1 MNTTQLECF
10 IAVAD
15 NLSFARAAEQ
25 LHVTQPAVTHQINSL
40 ENELQAKLVRRTTR
54 IVELTTDGR
63 TFLGYARSILKAAH
77 FAKNRL
83 SEHHQDYIQTFAIG
97 CHSPSELNLI
107 SPALKQLHQNFP
119 MLHPDLRMIPF
130 PALRNMLE
138 EEAIDVMIG
147 FRDEK
152 INLTSVTY
160 IELAQSQIAC
170 ALPKDHPLADREQ
183 LTLKDLNEEPVVL
196 CEPDRCAEAIAQ
208 LQSQLLA
215 SHSHSPSQ
223 IYFGENL
230 ECILTFTK
238 AGIGLALLPDLPFMC
253 QQDLAYI
260 PLENES
266 IISFGLY
273 YKSSFNSSVLKAFI
287 QILKDICN
295 DF

>member
-1 MNTTQLECF
+1 MQLECF
-10 IAVAD
+10 LAVAD

-25 LHVTQPAVTHQINSL
+25 LHVTQPAITHQINSL

-54 IVELTTDGR
+54 IVELTDDGR

-107 SPALKQLHQNFP
+107 APALKQLYQNFP

-152 INLTSVTY
+152 INLASVTY

-170 ALPKDHPLADREQ
+170 ALPKEHPLADKKQ
-183 LTLKDLNEEPVVL
+183 LTLKELNEEPVVL

-208 LQSQLLA
+208 LQGQLLA
-215 SHSHSPSQ
+215 SHSTPCS
-223 IYFGENL
+223 L
-230 ECILTFTK
+230 MC
-238 AGIGLALLPDLPFMC
+238 LAKRSNP
-253 QQDLAYI
+253 
-260 PLENES
+260 
-266 IISFGLY
+266 
-273 YKSSFNSSVLKAFI
+273 
-287 QILKDICN
+287 
-295 DF
+295 

>member
-1 MNTTQLECF
+1 MNTMQLECF
-10 IAVAD
+10 LAVAD

-25 LHVTQPAVTHQINSL
+25 LHVTQPAITHQINSL

-54 IVELTTDGR
+54 IVELTDDGR

-107 SPALKQLHQNFP
+107 APALKQLYQNFP

-152 INLTSVTY
+152 INLASVTY

-170 ALPKDHPLADREQ
+170 ALPKEHPLADKKQ
-183 LTLKDLNEEPVVL
+183 LTLKELNEEPVVL

-208 LQSQLLA
+208 LQGQLLA
-215 SHSHSPSQ
+215 SHSPSQ

-230 ECILTFTK
+230 ECTLAFTK
-238 AGIGLALLPDLPFMC
+238 AGIGLALLPNLPFMH
-253 QQDLAYI
+253 QEGLTYV

-266 IISFGLY
+266 TISFGLY
-273 YKSSFNSSVLKAFI
+273 YKTSFNSPILKTFI
-287 QILKDICN
+287 QILKELCQT
-295 DF
+295 F

>member
-1 MNTTQLECF
+1 MQLECF
-10 IAVAD
+10 LAVAD

-25 LHVTQPAVTHQINSL
+25 LHVTQPAITHQINSL

-54 IVELTTDGR
+54 IVELTDDGR

-107 SPALKQLHQNFP
+107 APALKQLYQNFP

-152 INLTSVTY
+152 INLASVTY

-170 ALPKDHPLADREQ
+170 ALPKEHPLADKKQ
-183 LTLKDLNEEPVVL
+183 LTLKELNEEPVVL

-208 LQSQLLA
+208 LQGQLLA
-215 SHSHSPSQ
+215 SHSPSQ
-223 IYFGENL
+223 LYFGENL
-230 ECILTFTK
+230 ECTLTFTK
-238 AGIGLALLPDLPFMC
+238 AGIGVSLLPNLPFMH
-253 QQDLAYI
+253 QEGLTYV

-266 IISFGLY
+266 TISFGLY
-273 YKSSFNSSVLKAFI
+273 YKTSFNSPILKTFI
-287 QILKDICN
+287 QILKELCQT
-295 DF
+295 F

>member
-1 MNTTQLECF
+1 MNTMQLECF
-10 IAVAD
+10 LAVAD

-25 LHVTQPAVTHQINSL
+25 LHVTQPAITHQINSL

-54 IVELTTDGR
+54 IVELTDDGR

-107 SPALKQLHQNFP
+107 APALKQLYQNFP

-152 INLTSVTY
+152 INLASVTY

-170 ALPKDHPLADREQ
+170 ALPKEHPLADKKQ
-183 LTLKDLNEEPVVL
+183 LTLKELNEEPVVL

-208 LQSQLLA
+208 LQGQLLA
-215 SHSHSPSQ
+215 SHSPSQ
-223 IYFGENL
+223 LYFGENL
-230 ECILTFTK
+230 ECTLTFTK
-238 AGIGLALLPDLPFMC
+238 AGIGLALLPNLPFMH
-253 QQDLAYI
+253 QEGLTYV

-266 IISFGLY
+266 TISFGLY
-273 YKSSFNSSVLKAFI
+273 YKTSFNSPILKTFI

>member
-1 MNTTQLECF
+1 MNTMQLECF
-10 IAVAD
+10 LAVAD

-25 LHVTQPAVTHQINSL
+25 LHVTQPAITHQINSL

-54 IVELTTDGR
+54 IVELTDDGR

-107 SPALKQLHQNFP
+107 APALKQLYQNFP

-152 INLTSVTY
+152 INLASVTY

-170 ALPKDHPLADREQ
+170 ALPKEHPLADKKQ
-183 LTLKDLNEEPVVL
+183 LTLEDLNEEPVVL

-208 LQSQLLA
+208 FQSQLLA

-230 ECILTFTK
+230 ECTLTFTK
-238 AGIGLALLPDLPFMC
+238 AGIGVSLLPNLPFMH
-253 QQDLAYI
+253 QEGLTYV

-266 IISFGLY
+266 TISFGLY
-273 YKSSFNSSVLKAFI
+273 YKTSFNSPILKTFI
-287 QILKDICN
+287 QILKELCQT
-295 DF
+295 F

>member
-1 MNTTQLECF
+1 MNTMQLECF
-10 IAVAD
+10 LAVAD

-25 LHVTQPAVTHQINSL
+25 LHVTQPAITHQINSL

-54 IVELTTDGR
+54 IVELTDDGR

-107 SPALKQLHQNFP
+107 APALKQLYQNFP

-152 INLTSVTY
+152 INLASVTY

-170 ALPKDHPLADREQ
+170 ALPKEHPLADKKQ
-183 LTLKDLNEEPVVL
+183 LTLKELNEEPVVL

-208 LQSQLLA
+208 LQGQLLA
-215 SHSHSPSQ
+215 SHSPSQ
-223 IYFGENL
+223 LYFGENL
-230 ECILTFTK
+230 ECTLTFTK
-238 AGIGLALLPDLPFMC
+238 AGIGVSLLPNLPFMH
-253 QQDLAYI
+253 QEGLTYV

-266 IISFGLY
+266 TISFGLY
-273 YKSSFNSSVLKAFI
+273 YKTSFNSPILKTFI
-287 QILKDICN
+287 QILKELCQT
-295 DF
+295 F

>member
-1 MNTTQLECF
+1 MQLECF
-10 IAVAD
+10 LAVAD

-25 LHVTQPAVTHQINSL
+25 LHVTQPAITHQINSL

-54 IVELTTDGR
+54 IVELTDDGR

-107 SPALKQLHQNFP
+107 APALKQLYQNFP
-119 MLHPDLRMIPF
+119 MLHPDLRIIPF

-138 EEAIDVMIG
+138 EESIDVMIG
-147 FRDEK
+147 FRDKK
-152 INLTSVTY
+152 INLASVTY

-170 ALPKDHPLADREQ
+170 ALPKEHPLADKKQ
-183 LTLKDLNEEPVVL
+183 LTLEDLNEEPVVL

-208 LQSQLLA
+208 FQSQLLA

-230 ECILTFTK
+230 ECTLTFTK
-238 AGIGLALLPDLPFMC
+238 AGIGVALLPNLPFMH
-253 QQDLAYI
+253 QEGLTYI

-266 IISFGLY
+266 TISFGLY
-273 YKSSFNSSVLKAFI
+273 YKTSFNSPILKTFI
-287 QILKDICN
+287 QILKHICN

>member
-1 MNTTQLECF
+1 MNTMQLECF
-10 IAVAD
+10 LAVAD

-25 LHVTQPAVTHQINSL
+25 LHVTQPPITHKINSL

-54 IVELTTDGR
+54 IVELTDDGR

-107 SPALKQLHQNFP
+107 APALKQLYQNFP

-152 INLTSVTY
+152 INLASVTY

-170 ALPKDHPLADREQ
+170 ALPKEHPLADKKQ
-183 LTLKDLNEEPVVL
+183 LTLKELNEEPVVL
-196 CEPDRCAEAIAQ
+196 CEPNRCAEAIAQ
-208 LQSQLLA
+208 LQGQLLA
-215 SHSHSPSQ
+215 SHSPSQ

-230 ECILTFTK
+230 ECTLTFTK
-238 AGIGLALLPDLPFMC
+238 AGIGLALLPNLPFMH
-253 QQDLAYI
+253 QEGLTYV

-266 IISFGLY
+266 TISFGLY
-273 YKSSFNSSVLKAFI
+273 YKTSFNSPILKTFI
-287 QILKDICN
+287 QILKELCQT
-295 DF
+295 F

>member
-1 MNTTQLECF
+1 MNTMQLECF
-10 IAVAD
+10 LAVAD

-54 IVELTTDGR
+54 IVELTADGR

-97 CHSPSELNLI
+97 CHNPYELSLI
-107 SPALKQLHQNFP
+107 APALKQLYQNFP

-152 INLTSVTY
+152 INLASVTY
-160 IELAQSQIAC
+160 IELAQSGIAC
-170 ALPKDHPLADREQ
+170 ALPKEHPLANRKQ

-196 CEPDRCAEAIAQ
+196 CEPDRCAESIAH
-208 LQSQLLA
+208 LQGQLLA
-215 SHSHSPSQ
+215 SHSPSQ

-230 ECILTFTK
+230 ECTLTFTK
-238 AGIGLALLPDLPFMC
+238 AGIGLALLPNLPFMFHKG
-253 QQDLAYI
+253 LAYV

-266 IISFGLY
+266 VISFGLY
-273 YKSSFNSSVLKAFI
+273 YKTSFNPPILKAFI

>member
-1 MNTTQLECF
+1 MNTMQLECF
-10 IAVAD
+10 LAVAD

-25 LHVTQPAVTHQINSL
+25 LHVTQPAITHQINSL

-54 IVELTTDGR
+54 IVELTDDGR

-107 SPALKQLHQNFP
+107 APALKQLYQNFP

-152 INLTSVTY
+152 INLASVTY

-170 ALPKDHPLADREQ
+170 ALPKEHPLADKKQ
-183 LTLKDLNEEPVVL
+183 LTLKELNEEPVVL

-208 LQSQLLA
+208 LQGQLLA
-215 SHSHSPSQ
+215 SHSPSQ

-230 ECILTFTK
+230 ECTLTFTK
-238 AGIGLALLPDLPFMC
+238 AGIGLALLPNLPFMH
-253 QQDLAYI
+253 QEGLTYV

-266 IISFGLY
+266 TISFGLY
-273 YKSSFNSSVLKAFI
+273 YKTSFNSPILKTFI
-287 QILKDICN
+287 QILKELCQT
-295 DF
+295 F

>member
-1 MNTTQLECF
+1 MNTMQLECF
-10 IAVAD
+10 LAVAD

-25 LHVTQPAVTHQINSL
+25 LHVTQPAITHQINSL

-54 IVELTTDGR
+54 IVELTDDGR

-107 SPALKQLHQNFP
+107 APALKQLYQNFP

-152 INLTSVTY
+152 INLASVTY

-170 ALPKDHPLADREQ
+170 ALPKEHPLADKKQ
-183 LTLKDLNEEPVVL
+183 LTLKELNEEPVVL

-208 LQSQLLA
+208 LQGQLLA
-215 SHSHSPSQ
+215 SHSPSQ
-223 IYFGENL
+223 LYFGENL
-230 ECILTFTK
+230 ECTLTFTK
-238 AGIGLALLPDLPFMC
+238 AGIGVSLLPNLPFMH
-253 QQDLAYI
+253 QEGLTYV

-266 IISFGLY
+266 TISFGLY
-273 YKSSFNSSVLKAFI
+273 YKTSFNSPILKTFI

>member
-1 MNTTQLECF
+1 MQLECF
-10 IAVAD
+10 LAVAD

-25 LHVTQPAVTHQINSL
+25 LHVTQPAITHQINSL

-54 IVELTTDGR
+54 IVELTDDGR

-107 SPALKQLHQNFP
+107 APALKQLYQNFP

-152 INLTSVTY
+152 INLASVTY

-170 ALPKDHPLADREQ
+170 ALPKEHPLADKKQ
-183 LTLKDLNEEPVVL
+183 LTLKELNEEPVVL

-208 LQSQLLA
+208 LQGQLLA
-215 SHSHSPSQ
+215 SHSPSQ

-230 ECILTFTK
+230 ECTLTFTK
-238 AGIGLALLPDLPFMC
+238 AGIGLALLPNLPFMH
-253 QQDLAYI
+253 QEGLTYV

-266 IISFGLY
+266 TISFGLY
-273 YKSSFNSSVLKAFI
+273 YKTSFNSPILKTFI
-287 QILKDICN
+287 QILKELCQT
-295 DF
+295 F

>member
-1 MNTTQLECF
+1 MNTMQLECF
-10 IAVAD
+10 LAVAD

-25 LHVTQPAVTHQINSL
+25 LHVTQPAITHQINSL

-54 IVELTTDGR
+54 IVELTDDGR

-107 SPALKQLHQNFP
+107 APALKQLYQNFP

-152 INLTSVTY
+152 INLASVTY

-170 ALPKDHPLADREQ
+170 ALPKEHPLADKKQ
-183 LTLKDLNEEPVVL
+183 LTLKELNEEPVVL

-208 LQSQLLA
+208 LQGQLLA
-215 SHSHSPSQ
+215 SHSPSQ

-230 ECILTFTK
+230 ECTLTFTK
-238 AGIGLALLPDLPFMC
+238 AGIGLALLPNLPFMH
-253 QQDLAYI
+253 QEGLTYV

-266 IISFGLY
+266 TISFGLY
-273 YKSSFNSSVLKAFI
+273 YKTSFNPPILKAFI